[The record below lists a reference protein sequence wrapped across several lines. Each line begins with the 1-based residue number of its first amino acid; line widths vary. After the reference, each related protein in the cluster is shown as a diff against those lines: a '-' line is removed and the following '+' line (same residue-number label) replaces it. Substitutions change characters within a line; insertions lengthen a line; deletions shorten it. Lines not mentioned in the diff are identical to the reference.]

1 MAKSHNGIF
10 FYKGIKM
17 ATVQTTM
24 PAEKTQER
32 TAIATQYHWNVEAL
46 YPSWDAWKEDLDK
59 WGREENDPHWPELIP
74 FRKTWMQKPENLK
87 ALIELCC
94 EIDRQLSRLYTYAHL
109 RHDEDVAAETAK
121 KAHAR
126 IVSLLYAFRQE
137 TSWIEPEMLQLPE
150 EELNRM
156 ITSDVLKDYAFYL
169 EKIVRLKKHTLPAS
183 EEELLAMAGKALET
197 ASQAFGAF
205 NNADLKFPSV
215 EDSQG
220 KIRELTHGKY
230 LLYLR
235 DKDRKLREGS
245 FKSLHRS
252 FATYGNTLCELLNG
266 QIQRH
271 VLDMRARKYSS
282 CVEAAL
288 FPNQIDV
295 KVYSALIQAVRAH
308 LPALHRYM
316 YLRKEAMGLDKLH
329 LYDLHVP
336 LVKEVEMGMSYE
348 EATKVI
354 IESVAIL
361 GEDYQRALNQGLT
374 QDRWVDRYEN
384 ARKRSG
390 AYSSGCYDSMPYI
403 LMNYHG
409 TFNDVMTL
417 THEAGHSMHSLFSR
431 RNQPYHYSQY
441 SIFVAEV
448 ASTFHEELL
457 LRHLLTKVK
466 SKEQRAFLINQ
477 KLDDMRSTLLRQT
490 MFAEFELKIH
500 SFAEQGTP
508 LTPELLKMEYRKL
521 NEEYFG
527 PDVHVDEEADIEWA
541 RIPHFY
547 YNFYVYQYATGISA
561 AHALV
566 DKVLHGGE
574 KARDQY
580 LAFLSSGSSRYPIDV
595 LEVAGVDMRTS
606 EPVEA
611 AMRHFDELVTELAEL
626 LR

>member
-1 MAKSHNGIF
+1 MK
-10 FYKGIKM
+10 
-17 ATVQTTM
+17 
-24 PAEKTQER
+24 
-32 TAIATQYHWNVEAL
+32 
-46 YPSWDAWKEDLDK
+46 
-59 WGREENDPHWPELIP
+59 
-74 FRKTWMQKPENLK
+74 KPENLK
-87 ALIELCC
+87 ELVVLCC
-94 EIDRQLSRLYTYAHL
+94 DIDRHLSKLYTYAHL
-109 RHDEDVAAETAK
+109 RHDEDVAEETAK
-121 KAHAR
+121 KAYAR

-137 TSWIEPEMLQLPE
+137 TAWIEPEMLQLPE
-150 EELNRM
+150 EELNE
-156 ITSDVLKDYAFYL
+156 IIQSGALKEYAFYL
-169 EKIVRLKKHTLPAS
+169 EKITRLKKHTLS
-183 EEELLAMAGKALET
+183 SCEEELLAMSGKALET

-205 NNADLKFPSV
+205 NNADLKFPPV
-215 EDSQG
+215 EDSRG
-220 KIRELTHGKY
+220 NVRELTHGKY

-235 DKDRKLREGS
+235 DRDRKLREGA

-252 FATYGNTLCELLNG
+252 FSSFENTLCELLSG

-271 VLDMRARKYSS
+271 VLEMRARKYPS
-282 CVEAAL
+282 CVEAAV

-316 YLRKEAMGLDKLH
+316 YLRKETMGLDKLH
-329 LYDLHVP
+329 LFDLHVP
-336 LVKEVEMGMSYE
+336 LVKEVEMGMGYE
-348 EATKVI
+348 EATKLI
-354 IESVAIL
+354 IESIAIL

-403 LMNYHG
+403 LMNYQG

-417 THEAGHSMHSLFSR
+417 THEAGHSMHSLLSR
-431 RNQPYHYSQY
+431 RHQPYHYSQY

-457 LRHLLTKVK
+457 LRHLLTQVK
-466 SKEQRAFLINQ
+466 SKEERAFLINQ

-500 SFAEQGTP
+500 SFAEQGMP
-508 LTPELLKMEYRKL
+508 LTPALLKAEYRKL
-521 NEEYFG
+521 NQDYFG
-527 PDVHVDEEADIEWA
+527 PDVHIDDEADIEWA

-566 DKVLHGGE
+566 DKVLKGE
-574 KARDQY
+574 ESARENY
-580 LAFLSSGSSRYPIDV
+580 LAFLSSGCSKYPIDV
-595 LEVAGVDMRTS
+595 LELAGVDMRTS
-606 EPVEA
+606 QPVES
-611 AMRHFDELVTELAEL
+611 AMRHFDELVTELSNL

>member
-1 MAKSHNGIF
+1 MMTAQAS
-10 FYKGIKM
+10 
-17 ATVQTTM
+17 M
-24 PAEKTQER
+24 PADKTQER
-32 TAIATQYHWNVEAL
+32 NQIEKQYHWNVEAL
-46 YPSWDAWKEDLDK
+46 YPSWEAWQQDLNK
-59 WGREENDPHWPELIP
+59 WGREESDPHWPELAP
-74 FRKTWMQKPENLK
+74 FRNTWKQSPENLK

-94 EIDRQLSRLYTYAHL
+94 EIDRNLSKLYTYAHL
-109 RHDEDVAAETAK
+109 RHDEDVAEETAK
-121 KAHAR
+121 KAHSR
-126 IVSLLYAFRQE
+126 IVTLLYAFRQE
-137 TSWIEPEMLQLPE
+137 TAWIEPEMLQLPE
-150 EELNRM
+150 EELNAILR
-156 ITSDVLKDYAFYL
+156 SPVLKEYEFYL
-169 EKIVRLKKHTLPAS
+169 EKIVRMKKHTLAAP

-205 NNADLKFPSV
+205 NNADLKFPPV
-215 EDSQG
+215 IDVKG
-220 KIRELTHGKY
+220 NTRELTHGKY

-235 DKDRKLREGS
+235 EKDRTLREGA
-245 FKSLHRS
+245 FKNLHRTFFS
-252 FATYGNTLCELLNG
+252 YENTLCELLSG

-271 VLDMRARKYSS
+271 LLEMRARKYNS
-282 CVEAAL
+282 CVDAAL

-295 KVYSALIQAVRAH
+295 KVYTSLIEAVRSH

-316 YLRKEAMGLDKLH
+316 HLRKEAMGLDKLH

-336 LVKEVEMGMSYE
+336 LVRQVDMGMTYE
-348 EATKVI
+348 EATKVVV
-354 IESVAIL
+354 ESVAIL
-361 GEDYQRALNQGLT
+361 GEDYQRALNQGLS

-417 THEAGHSMHSLFSR
+417 THEAGHSMHSFLSR

-457 LRHLLTKVK
+457 LRHLLAQVK
-466 SKEQRAFLINQ
+466 SKEQKAFLINQ
-477 KLDDMRSTLLRQT
+477 KLDDMRATLLRQT
-490 MFAEFELKIH
+490 MFAEFELKLH
-500 SFAEQGTP
+500 AWAEQGIPMTP
-508 LTPELLKMEYRKL
+508 ALVKTEYRKL

-566 DKVLHGGE
+566 DKVLNGGE
-574 KARDQY
+574 KGREDY
-580 LAFLSSGSSRYPIDV
+580 LAFLSSGSSKYPIDV
-595 LEVAGVDMRTS
+595 LKLAGVDMRTP

-611 AMRHFDELVTELAEL
+611 AMRHFNELVTELGEL

>member
-1 MAKSHNGIF
+1 
-10 FYKGIKM
+10 
-17 ATVQTTM
+17 M
-24 PAEKTQER
+24 PLEKTQER
-32 TAIATQYHWNVEAL
+32 NAIAKQYHWNVEAL
-46 YPSWDAWKEDLDK
+46 YPSWDAWKQDLDK
-59 WGREENDPHWPELIP
+59 WGREESDPHWPELAP
-74 FRKTWMQKPENLK
+74 FRQTWKQSPEKLK
-87 ALIELCC
+87 ELIELCC
-94 EIDRQLSRLYTYAHL
+94 EIDRRLSNLYTYAHL
-109 RHDEDVAAETAK
+109 RHDEDVAEETAK
-121 KAHAR
+121 KAHSR
-126 IVSLLYAFRQE
+126 IVTLLYAFRQE
-137 TSWIEPEMLQLPE
+137 TAWIEPEMLQLPE
-150 EELNRM
+150 EQLDAILKSPVLNE
-156 ITSDVLKDYAFYL
+156 YAFYL
-169 EKIVRLKKHTLPAS
+169 EKIVRLKKHTLPAP

-197 ASQAFGAF
+197 ASQAFSAF
-205 NNADLKFPSV
+205 NNADLKFPPV
-215 EDSQG
+215 VDGQG
-220 KIRELTHGKY
+220 NTKELTHGKY

-235 DKDRKLREGS
+235 DKDRTLREGA
-245 FKSLHRS
+245 FKNLHRT
-252 FATYGNTLCELLNG
+252 FFGYENTLCELLNG
-266 QIQRH
+266 QIHRH
-271 VLDMRARKYSS
+271 LLEMRARKYNS

-295 KVYSALIQAVRAH
+295 AVYTALIQAVRKH

-316 YLRKEAMGLDKLH
+316 HLRKEAMGLDKLH
-329 LYDLHVP
+329 LFDLHVP
-336 LVKEVEMGMSYE
+336 LVRQVEMGMSYE
-348 EATKVI
+348 DATKVI
-354 IESVAIL
+354 IESVSVL

-417 THEAGHSMHSLFSR
+417 THEAGHSMHSLLSR

-457 LRHLLTKVK
+457 LRHLLSQAK
-466 SKEQRAFLINQ
+466 SKEQKAFLINQ
-477 KLDDMRSTLLRQT
+477 KLDDMRATLLRQT
-490 MFAEFELKIH
+490 MFAEFELKLH
-500 SFAEQGTP
+500 SWAEQGIPMTP
-508 LTPELLKMEYRKL
+508 ALVKTEYRKL

-527 PDVHVDEEADIEWA
+527 PDVYVDDEADIEWA

-566 DKVLHGGE
+566 DKVLNGGE
-574 KARDQY
+574 KARDAY
-580 LAFLSSGSSRYPIDV
+580 LAFLSSGSSKYPIDV
-595 LEVAGVDMRTS
+595 LKLAGVDMRTP

-611 AMRHFDELVTELAEL
+611 AMRHFNELVTELGEL

>member
-1 MAKSHNGIF
+1 MTAAPSFIP
-10 FYKGIKM
+10 
-17 ATVQTTM
+17 T
-24 PAEKTQER
+24 EKTLER
-32 TAIATQYHWNVEAL
+32 TAMDKNCHWNVETL
-46 YPSWDAWKEDLDK
+46 YSSWDTWEEDLAA
-59 WGREENDPHWPELIP
+59 WGREGNDPHWPELLP
-74 FRKTWMQKPENLK
+74 YRQTWMEKPDNLK
-87 ALIELCC
+87 ELVELSCD
-94 EIDRQLSRLYTYAHL
+94 IDRHLSKLYTYAHL
-109 RHDEDVAAETAK
+109 RHDEDVAEETAK
-121 KAHAR
+121 KAYAR
-126 IVSLLYAFRQE
+126 IVSLLYTFRQE
-137 TSWIEPEMLQLPE
+137 TAWIEPEMLQLPE
-150 EELNRM
+150 KELNE
-156 ITSDVLKDYAFYL
+156 IIHSSALKDYVFYL
-169 EKIVRLKKHTLPAS
+169 EKITRLKKHTLPAR
-183 EEELLAMAGKALET
+183 EEELLAMSGKALET

-205 NNADLKFPSV
+205 NNADLKFSSV

-220 KIRELTHGKY
+220 RLRELTHGKY

-235 DKDRKLREGS
+235 DRDRKLREGA

-252 FATYGNTLCELLNG
+252 FASFENTLCELLSG

-271 VLDMRARKYSS
+271 VLEMRARKYSS
-282 CVEAAL
+282 CVETAL
-288 FPNQIDV
+288 FPHQIDV

-316 YLRKEAMGLDKLH
+316 YLRKESMGLDKLH
-329 LYDLHVP
+329 LFDLHVP
-336 LVKEVEMGMSYE
+336 LVKEVEMGMGYE
-348 EATKVI
+348 EATKLI
-354 IESVAIL
+354 IESVSIL

-374 QDRWVDRYEN
+374 QDRWVDRYET

-390 AYSSGCYDSMPYI
+390 AYSSGCYDGMPYI
-403 LMNYHG
+403 LMNYQG

-417 THEAGHSMHSLFSR
+417 THEAGHSMHSLLSR
-431 RNQPYHYSQY
+431 RHQPYHYSQY

-457 LRHLLTKVK
+457 LHHLLKQVK

-500 SFAEQGTP
+500 KFAEQGMP
-508 LTPELLKMEYRKL
+508 LTPALLKTEYRKL

-527 PDVHVDEEADIEWA
+527 PDVHVDEEVEIEWA

-566 DKVLHGGE
+566 DTVFKGGE
-574 KARDQY
+574 RAREKY
-580 LAFLSSGSSRYPIDV
+580 LAFLSSGCSKYPIDV
-595 LEVAGVDMRTS
+595 LELAGVDMRTPG
-606 EPVEA
+606 PVES
-611 AMRHFDELVTELAEL
+611 AMCHIDELVTELSSL

>member
-1 MAKSHNGIF
+1 MMMTAQMSE
-10 FYKGIKM
+10 
-17 ATVQTTM
+17 
-24 PAEKTQER
+24 PADRTLER
-32 TAIATQYHWNVEAL
+32 GEMDKAFHWNVENL
-46 YPSWDAWKEDLDK
+46 YPSWESWAEDLNK
-59 WGREENDPHWPELIP
+59 WGRESNNPHWPELAS
-74 FRKTWMQKPENLK
+74 FRQTWKQSPENLK

-94 EIDRQLSRLYTYAHL
+94 DIDRNLSKLYTYAHL

-121 KAHAR
+121 KAYSR
-126 IVSLLYAFRQE
+126 IVTLLYAFKQE
-137 TSWIEPEMLQLPE
+137 TAWIEPELLQLSE
-150 EELNRM
+150 EKLNAILR
-156 ITSDVLKDYAFYL
+156 SPVLKEYEFYL
-169 EKIVRLKKHTLPAS
+169 EKIVRMKAHTLSAP
-183 EEELLAMAGKALET
+183 EEKLLAMAGKSLET

-205 NNADLKFPSV
+205 NNADLKFPPV
-215 EDSQG
+215 IDG
-220 KIRELTHGKY
+220 KGNKRELTHGKY

-235 DKDRKLREGS
+235 DKDRSLREGA
-245 FKSLHRS
+245 FKNLHQTFFS
-252 FATYGNTLCELLNG
+252 YENTLCELLSG

-271 VLDMRARKYSS
+271 LLEMQARKYNS

-288 FPNQIDV
+288 FPNQIDP
-295 KVYSALIQAVRAH
+295 KVYTSLIQAVRAH

-316 YLRKEAMGLDKLH
+316 HLRKEAMGLNKLH

-336 LVKEVEMGMSYE
+336 LVRQVEMGMSYD

-417 THEAGHSMHSLFSR
+417 THEAGHSMHSFMSR
-431 RNQPYHYSQY
+431 FNQPYQYSQY

-457 LRHLLTKVK
+457 LRHLLSQVK
-466 SKEQRAFLINQ
+466 TKEQKAFLINQ
-477 KLDDMRSTLLRQT
+477 KLDDMRATLLRQT
-490 MFAEFELKIH
+490 MFAEFELKMH
-500 SFAEQGTP
+500 QWAEQGIPMTP
-508 LTPELLKMEYRKL
+508 ALLKTEYRTL

-527 PDVHVDEEADIEWA
+527 PDVHIDQEADIEWA

-566 DKVLHGGE
+566 DKVLTGGE
-574 KARDQY
+574 SARDAY
-580 LAFLSSGSSRYPIDV
+580 LAFLSSGSSKYPIDT
-595 LEVAGVDMRTS
+595 LKLAGVDMQTS

-611 AMRHFDELVTELAEL
+611 AMRHFNELVTQLEEL

>member
-1 MAKSHNGIF
+1 MTA
-10 FYKGIKM
+10 
-17 ATVQTTM
+17 QT
-24 PAEKTQER
+24 AEASIASDKTQER
-32 TAIATQYHWNVEAL
+32 HEVGKQYHWNVEAL
-46 YPSWDAWKEDLDK
+46 YSSWEDWKKDFDK
-59 WGREENDPHWPELIP
+59 WGREESDPHWPELNS
-74 FRKTWMQKPENLK
+74 FRGTWKQSPENFK

-94 EIDRQLSRLYTYAHL
+94 TIDRSLSKLYTYAHL
-109 RHDEDVAAETAK
+109 RHDEDVAEETAK
-121 KAHAR
+121 KAHSR
-126 IVSLLYAFRQE
+126 IMTLLYAFRQE
-137 TSWIEPEMLQLPE
+137 TAWIEPEMLQLPE
-150 EELNRM
+150 VELEAILRAP
-156 ITSDVLKDYAFYL
+156 VLKDYAFYL
-169 EKIVRLKKHTLPAS
+169 EKIVRLKKHTLSAP

-197 ASQAFGAF
+197 ASQAFNAF
-205 NNADLKFPSV
+205 CHADLKFPLV
-215 EDSQG
+215 LDG
-220 KIRELTHGKY
+220 KGVSRELTQGKY

-235 DKDRKLREGS
+235 DKDRILREGA
-245 FKSLHRS
+245 FKNLHRA
-252 FATYGNTLCELLNG
+252 FFTYENTLCELLSG
-266 QIQRH
+266 QIHRH
-271 VLDMRARKYSS
+271 LLEMRARQYSS

-295 KVYSALIQAVRAH
+295 KVYNSLIQAVRKH

-316 YLRKEAMGLDKLH
+316 HLRKEAMGCDKLH
-329 LYDLHVP
+329 LYDLYAP
-336 LVKEVEMGMSYE
+336 LVKQVDMGMSYE
-348 EATKVI
+348 DATKII
-354 IESVAIL
+354 IESVSIL

-417 THEAGHSMHSLFSR
+417 THEAGHSMHSFLSR
-431 RNQPYHYSQY
+431 RSQPYHYSQY

-457 LRHLLTKVK
+457 LRHLLKQAK
-466 SKEQRAFLINQ
+466 SKEQKAFLINQ
-477 KLDDMRSTLLRQT
+477 KLDDMRATLLRQT
-490 MFAEFELKIH
+490 MFAEFELQMHKW
-500 SFAEQGTP
+500 AEQGVPITP
-508 LTPELLKMEYRKL
+508 ALIKAEYRKL

-527 PDVHVDEEADIEWA
+527 PDVYIDEEVGIEWA

-566 DKVLHGGE
+566 DKVYSGGE
-574 KARDQY
+574 KARNDY
-580 LAFLSSGSSRYPIDV
+580 LSFLCSGSSKYPID
-595 LEVAGVDMRTS
+595 LLKLAGVDMRTS

-611 AMRHFDELVTELAEL
+611 AMRHFNELVTELAEL

>member
-1 MAKSHNGIF
+1 MA
-10 FYKGIKM
+10 
-17 ATVQTTM
+17 AAQTTVTV
-24 PAEKTQER
+24 EKTQER
-32 TAIATQYHWNVEAL
+32 TAILGKYHWNVEAL
-46 YPSWDAWKEDLDK
+46 YPSWEAWEADLAK
-59 WGREENDPHWPELIP
+59 WGREESDPHWPEFIP
-74 FRKTWMQKPENLK
+74 LRETWSKSPEHLK
-87 ALIELCC
+87 QLIELSCQ
-94 EIDRQLSRLYTYAHL
+94 IDRQLSKLYTYAHL
-109 RHDEDVAAETAK
+109 RHDEDVAGETAK
-121 KAHAR
+121 KAHSR
-126 IVSLLYAFRQE
+126 IMSLLFAFRQE
-137 TSWIEPEMLQLPE
+137 TAWIEPEMLQLPE
-150 EELNRM
+150 
-156 ITSDVLKDYAFYL
+156 DVLNKLISSPVIKEYAFYL

-183 EEELLAMAGKALET
+183 EEELLAMAGKSLET

-205 NNADLKFPSV
+205 NNADLKFPQI
-215 EDSQG
+215 EDGQG
-220 KIRELTHGKY
+220 NKKELTHGKY

-235 DKDRKLREGS
+235 DKDRHLREGA
-245 FKSLHRS
+245 FKTLHRGF
-252 FATYGNTLCELLNG
+252 FAFENTLCELLNG
-266 QIQRH
+266 QVQSH
-271 VLDMRARKYSS
+271 VLNARARKYSS
-282 CVEAAL
+282 CLDAAL
-288 FPNQIDV
+288 FPNQIDT

-316 YLRKEAMGLDKLH
+316 YLRKEAMGLNKLH
-329 LYDLHVP
+329 LYDLHIP
-336 LVKEVEMGMSYE
+336 LVKEVEMGMNYE

-417 THEAGHSMHSLFSR
+417 THEAGHSMHSLLSR
-431 RNQPYHYSQY
+431 KVQPYQYSQY

-457 LRHLLTKVK
+457 LRHLLTKVTT
-466 SKEQRAFLINQ
+466 KEQKAFLINQ
-477 KLDDMRSTLLRQT
+477 KLDDMRATLIRQT
-490 MFAEFELKIH
+490 MFAEFELKLH
-500 SFAEQGTP
+500 NWAEQGIP
-508 LTPELLKMEYRKL
+508 LTPALLKTEYRKL

-527 PDVHVDEEADIEWA
+527 PDVCVDEEADIEWA

-566 DKVLHGGE
+566 DCVLKGGE
-574 KARDQY
+574 EARDRY
-580 LAFLSSGSSRYPIDV
+580 LTFLSSGSSRYPIDV
-595 LEVAGVDMRTS
+595 LGLAGVDMRTPA
-606 EPVEA
+606 PVES
-611 AMRHFDELVTELAEL
+611 AMRHFDELVTELSSL

>member
-1 MAKSHNGIF
+1 MTAAQSF
-10 FYKGIKM
+10 
-17 ATVQTTM
+17 M

-32 TAIATQYHWNVEAL
+32 TAIDKKYCWNVEAL
-46 YPSWDAWKEDLDK
+46 YPSWEAWEEDLSK
-59 WGREENDPHWPELIP
+59 WGREKSELHWPELLP
-74 FRKTWMQKPENLK
+74 FRQTWMQKIENLK

-94 EIDRQLSRLYTYAHL
+94 EIDRHLSMLYTYAHL
-109 RHDEDVAAETAK
+109 RHDEDVAEEVAK
-121 KAHAR
+121 KAHSR
-126 IVSLLYAFRQE
+126 IVSLHYAYHQE
-137 TSWIEPEMLQLPE
+137 TAWIEPEMLQLSE
-150 EELNRM
+150 EKLNE
-156 ITSDVLKDYAFYL
+156 IIKSPVLKEYAFYL
-169 EKIVRLKKHTLPAS
+169 EKITRLKKHTLPAPQ
-183 EEELLAMAGKALET
+183 EELLAMSGKALET
-197 ASQAFGAF
+197 AYQAFGAF
-205 NNADLKFPSV
+205 NNADLKFSPI

-220 KIRELTHGKY
+220 KMHELTHGKY

-235 DKDRKLREGS
+235 DKDRKLRENA
-245 FKSLHRS
+245 FKSILQS
-252 FATYGNTLCELLNG
+252 FSAFENTLCELLSG

-271 VLDMRARKYSS
+271 VLEMRARKYGT

-295 KVYSALIQAVRAH
+295 KVYSSLIHAVRTH

-316 YLRKEAMGLDKLH
+316 RLRKEVMGLDKLH
-329 LYDLHVP
+329 LFDLHVP
-336 LVKEVEMGMSYE
+336 LVKEVDMGMSYE
-348 EATKVI
+348 DATKLI

-403 LMNYHG
+403 LMNYLG

-417 THEAGHSMHSLFSR
+417 THEAGHSMHSLLSHR
-431 RNQPYHYSQY
+431 YQPYHYSQY

-457 LRHLLTKVK
+457 LRHLLTQVK

-477 KLDDMRSTLLRQT
+477 KLDDIRSTLLRQT

-508 LTPELLKMEYRKL
+508 LTPALLKTEFRKL

-527 PDVHVDEEADIEWA
+527 SDVHIDEEVNIEWA
-541 RIPHFY
+541 RVPHFY

-561 AHALV
+561 ANALI
-566 DKVLHGGE
+566 DKVLKGGE
-574 KARDQY
+574 KARENY
-580 LAFLSSGSSRYPIDV
+580 LTFLSSGCSRYPIEV
-595 LEVAGVDMRTS
+595 LELAGVDMRTPQ
-606 EPVEA
+606 PVES
-611 AMRHFDELVTELAEL
+611 AMRRFDELVTELSEL

>member
-1 MAKSHNGIF
+1 MMTTQIF
-10 FYKGIKM
+10 
-17 ATVQTTM
+17 T
-24 PAEKTQER
+24 PEEKTQER
-32 TAIATQYHWNVEAL
+32 SAIAKEFQWNVETL
-46 YPSWDAWKEDLDK
+46 YSSWEEWKLDLDK
-59 WGREENDPHWPELIP
+59 WGRGESDPHWPELVP
-74 FRKTWMQKPENLK
+74 FRKSWKEGPEHLK
-87 ALIELCC
+87 ALIELSC
-94 EIDRQLSRLYTYAHL
+94 EIDRNLSKLYTYAHL
-109 RHDEDVAAETAK
+109 RHDEDTSEEAAK
-121 KAHAR
+121 KAYSR
-126 IVSLLYAFRQE
+126 IVTLLYAFRQE
-137 TSWIEPEMLQLPE
+137 TAWMEPELLQLPE
-150 EELNRM
+150 EQLNAFL
-156 ITSDVLKDYAFYL
+156 SSPVLSEYAFYL
-169 EKIVRLKKHTLPAS
+169 EKIVRLKKHTLPAA

-205 NNADLKFPSV
+205 NNADMKFPPV
-215 EDSQG
+215 ADG
-220 KIRELTHGKY
+220 KGNSRELTHGKY

-235 DKDRKLREGS
+235 EKDRILREGA
-245 FKSLHRS
+245 FKTLHRTFFS
-252 FATYGNTLCELLNG
+252 YENTLCELLSG
-266 QIQRH
+266 QINRH
-271 VLDMRARKYSS
+271 LLEMRARKYSS
-282 CVEAAL
+282 CAEAAL
-288 FPNQIDV
+288 TPHQIDV
-295 KVYSALIQAVRAH
+295 SVYTSLIQAVRAH

-316 YLRKEAMGLDKLH
+316 HLRKEAMGLDKLH
-329 LYDLHVP
+329 LFDLHVP
-336 LVKEVEMGMSYE
+336 LVRQVEMGMTYE

-354 IESVAIL
+354 IDSVAPL

-417 THEAGHSMHSLFSR
+417 SHEAGHSMHSLLSR
-431 RNQPYHYSQY
+431 RHQPYHYSQY

-457 LRHLLTKVK
+457 LRHLLARVKTKEEK
-466 SKEQRAFLINQ
+466 AFLINQ

-490 MFAEFELKIH
+490 MFAEFELKLH
-500 SFAEQGTP
+500 RFVEQGTP
-508 LTPELLKMEYRKL
+508 LTPALLKTEYRQL

-527 PDVHVDEEADIEWA
+527 PDVHIDEEVDIEWA

-566 DKVLHGGE
+566 DKVLQGGS
-574 KARDQY
+574 ADQGAY
-580 LAFLSSGSSRYPIDV
+580 LAFLSSGSSKYPIDT
-595 LEVAGVDMRTS
+595 LKLAGVDMRTP

-611 AMRHFDELVTELAEL
+611 AMRHFDELVTALAEL